1 VATTPA
7 PKQPA
12 TKAAE
17 TKTTEAKATETK
29 QGEPTYGQQAV
40 ELGGDARTIAEA
52 MRDQLDDLT
61 ERIGSLGQ
69 TAPGQFDAAASDGV
83 NRLPMAID
91 GVRTA
96 LDALVH
102 VSAELAVKAQQSG
115 A

>member
-1 VATTPA
+1 VATTP
-7 PKQPA
+7 KPA
-12 TKAAE
+12 AAKTAKTAEDKPNE
-17 TKTTEAKATETK
+17 TKPSEAS
-29 QGEPTYGQQAV
+29 YGQQAV
-40 ELGGDARTIAEA
+40 ELGSDARTIAEA

-61 ERIGSLGQ
+61 ERIGSLRQ
-69 TAPGQFDAAASDGV
+69 TAPGQFDAVAADGV

-102 VSAELAVKAQQSG
+102 VSAELAVKAQQPE